1 MKIEDIEELLNSR
14 IMEAFS
20 RGFSVVEITRAL
32 RKTTVTSVYNLL
44 RDTGSIK
51 VMRRSEYRRQ
61 YDIDPRLA
69 TACRQKGLSFGRWC
83 LSWRL
88 DPHMAVAELKSAP
101 DGEEESAAHAALK
114 RDFPDIYLR
123 LYNGAKIKSEK
134 KGKYRSKPASL
145 MIEWSSERKAFL
157 ATVPQCPGIEASGK
171 NWDDVFYAIKSVHLM
186 HEYVKRI
193 DWLLSRSG
201 NEVCP
206 ASKVK

>member
-1 MKIEDIEELLNSR
+1 MKVEDIEELLNSR
-14 IMEAFS
+14 IIEAFS

-44 RDTGSIK
+44 RDTGHIP
-51 VMRRSEYRRQ
+51 VMGRSEYRRQ
-61 YDIDPRLA
+61 YDSDPKLT
-69 TACRQKGLSFGRWC
+69 TACRQKGFSFGRWC

-88 DPHMAVAELKSAP
+88 DPQMAVTELKSAP
-101 DGEEESAAHAALK
+101 DEENESAAHVALK

-134 KGKYRSKPASL
+134 KRKYRSKPASL
-145 MIEWSSERKAFL
+145 FIKWSSERKAFL
-157 ATVPQCPGIEASGK
+157 ATVPECPGIEASGR

-186 HEYVKRI
+186 HEYVKRV

-201 NEVCP
+201 SELCP
-206 ASKVK
+206 ASGVE

>member
-1 MKIEDIEELLNSR
+1 MKYRNNAVPRWRNRSLI
-14 IMEAFS
+14 
-20 RGFSVVEITRAL
+20 GFS
-32 RKTTVTSVYNLL
+32 
-44 RDTGSIK
+44 G
-51 VMRRSEYRRQ
+51 EYRRQ
-61 YDIDPRLA
+61 YDIDPKLT

-101 DGEEESAAHAALK
+101 DGEDESAAHVALK
-114 RDFPDIYLR
+114 RDFPDVYLR
-123 LYNGAKIKSEK
+123 LYNGSKIKSEK

-157 ATVPQCPGIEASGK
+157 ATVPECPGIEASGR

-201 NEVCP
+201 NELCP
-206 ASKVK
+206 ASGVK

>member
-14 IMEAFS
+14 IIEAFS

-44 RDTGSIK
+44 RDTGRVP
-51 VMRRSEYRRQ
+51 VMGRSEYRRQ
-61 YDIDPRLA
+61 YDIDPKL
-69 TACRQKGLSFGRWC
+69 TIACRQKGFSFGRWC

-88 DPHMAVAELKSAP
+88 DPHLAVTELKSAP
-101 DGEEESAAHAALK
+101 DSEEESAAHVALK
-114 RDFPDIYLR
+114 RDFPDVYLR
-123 LYNGAKIKSEK
+123 LYNGSKIKSAK

-157 ATVPQCPGIEASGK
+157 ATVPECPGIEASGR

-201 NEVCP
+201 NELCP
-206 ASKVK
+206 ASGVK

>member
-1 MKIEDIEELLNSR
+1 MKIEDIEELLNNR
-14 IMEAFS
+14 IIEAFS

-44 RDTGSIK
+44 RDTGRVP
-51 VMRRSEYRRQ
+51 VMGRSEYRRQ
-61 YDIDPRLA
+61 YDIDPKLT
-69 TACRQKGLSFGRWC
+69 TACRQKGFSFGRWC

-88 DPHMAVAELKSAP
+88 DPHLAVAELKSAP
-101 DGEEESAAHAALK
+101 DGEEESAAHVALK
-114 RDFPDIYLR
+114 RDFPDVYLR
-123 LYNGAKIKSEK
+123 LYHGAKIKSEK

-145 MIEWSSERKAFL
+145 MIEWSLERKAFL
-157 ATVPQCPGIEASGK
+157 ATVPECPGIEARGK

-201 NEVCP
+201 SEFCP
-206 ASKVK
+206 ASGGK

>member
-1 MKIEDIEELLNSR
+1 MKVEDIEELLNSR
-14 IMEAFS
+14 ILEAFS

-32 RKTTVTSVYNLL
+32 RKTNVTSVYNLL
-44 RDTGSIK
+44 RDTGRIK

-61 YDIDPRLA
+61 YDIDPKLT

-101 DGEEESAAHAALK
+101 DGEEESAAHVALK

-134 KGKYRSKPASL
+134 KGKYRPKPASL

-157 ATVPQCPGIEASGK
+157 ATIPESPGIKASGR
-171 NWDDVFYAIKSVHLM
+171 NWDDVFYAIKSVYLM

-201 NEVCP
+201 NEFCS
-206 ASKVK
+206 ASGVK

>member
-1 MKIEDIEELLNSR
+1 MKVEDIEELLNSR

-61 YDIDPRLA
+61 YDIDPKLKA
-69 TACRQKGLSFGRWC
+69 ACRQKGLSFGRWC

-101 DGEEESAAHAALK
+101 DGEEESAAHVALK

-123 LYNGAKIKSEK
+123 LYNGAKIKSQK

-145 MIEWSSERKAFL
+145 MIEWSSEQKAFL
-157 ATVPQCPGIEASGK
+157 ATVPQFPGIEASGK

-206 ASKVK
+206 ASKVE